1 MRILFTIGCLLLA
14 GMLHAQ
20 HELQGRVLDA
30 SDNAP
35 LEQATVYFPQLE
47 NGVITD
53 TDGNFHIRQLPEGTY
68 KLVVSMIGYAAF
80 TQSITLGEN
89 NPSLTIRLRP
99 SAIEMEEVIV
109 STPFHKL
116 QRENVMKVEQ
126 APLAE
131 IRKNGSPTLA
141 EGLRQIAGV
150 ETVSTGVGIG
160 KPVIRGLS
168 SNRVLVYTQ
177 GIRMENQQFGDE
189 HGLGISDAGIESVEV
204 IKGPASLLYGSD
216 ALGGVLYLNPQR
228 YAPAGTAQ
236 ADATALYFG
245 NTSGVAANAGAG
257 VSGEKWKFLARLA
270 RASHADYQDG
280 GDTRITNSRF
290 SEWDLKTGVGYASG
304 RFKNDLRY
312 NYNRS
317 EPGIPEEIGVQ
328 GTDRTPLLPYQ
339 EIESHILS
347 NTTEFFM
354 KNSSLKVI
362 LGYVGN
368 SRLEFEDHEEHA
380 GEEDGEEHAE
390 EEHGEEGPSL
400 DMQLNTL
407 NYNLQYQFS
416 PSGDSW
422 QTVVGLQGMWQEN
435 SNAGEEILVP
445 DARTVDV
452 GLMATSHVHFEKS
465 DLQLGLRY
473 DRRQIDSDAFGTPGE
488 SEYIGPLDRSFNSFN
503 AAAGYRIDIAPR
515 VIGRLNLASGF
526 RAPNL
531 SELGSNGTHSG
542 ANRFEIGNPDLENE
556 RNVQADL
563 SLEYKGEHFELGIN
577 GFHNRIR
584 DFIFIAPTGNT
595 VEGDPEFQY
604 RQQDAT
610 LYGGEAVFHLHP
622 HPLDWLHLQSNVA
635 VVIGELDSG
644 TPLPLIPPVNWRNTL
659 RVEWDKISSNLENFY
674 GFLGLETYFR
684 QGRPGDFETETPA
697 YNLVHAGLGTRLPLF
712 GNPLDIRIAANNLL
726 DTKYIAHLSRLKADG
741 INNMGRNISLGL
753 SMTL

>member
-1 MRILFTIGCLLLA
+1 MFA
-14 GMLHAQ
+14 GMLQAQ
-20 HELQGRVLDA
+20 YQLEGRILDA
-30 SDNAP
+30 SDDTP
-35 LEQATVYFPQLE
+35 LEHSTVYFPQLE
-47 NGVITD
+47 NGVVTD
-53 TDGNFHIRQLPEGTY
+53 ANGFFQIRQLPEGTY
-68 KLVVSMIGYAAF
+68 KLVVSMIGYASY
-80 TQSITLGEN
+80 TRSITLGEAS
-89 NPSLTIRLRP
+89 PSLTIKLQP

-126 APLAE
+126 APMAE
-131 IRKNGSPTLA
+131 IRKNGAPTLA

-150 ETVSTGVGIG
+150 ESVTTGAGIG

-177 GIRMENQQFGDE
+177 GIRMENQQFGSE

-216 ALGGVLYLNPQR
+216 ALGGVLYLNPERFAQ
-228 YAPAGTAQ
+228 AGSTK
-236 ADATALYFG
+236 ADATVQYLG
-245 NTSGVAANAGAG
+245 NTSGIAANAGAG
-257 VSGEKWKFLARLA
+257 VSGEQWKFLARLA

-280 GDTRITNSRF
+280 EGTRVTNSRF
-290 SEWDLKTGVGYASG
+290 SEWDLKTGVGFTSG

-328 GTDRTPLLPYQ
+328 GTDRDPLLPYQ

-347 NTTEFFM
+347 NTTELFM
-354 KNSSLKVI
+354 KNSSFKVI

-390 EEHGEEGPSL
+390 EEHGEEGPAL

-416 PSGDSW
+416 SEGDRW
-422 QTVVGLQGMWQEN
+422 QTVVGVQGMWQDN
-435 SNAGEEILVP
+435 SNAGEEVLIP

-452 GLMATSHVHFEKS
+452 GLMATSHIHFTKS

-473 DRRQIDSDAFGTPGE
+473 DRRQIDSDAFGTMGE
-488 SEYIGPLDRSFNSFN
+488 SEYIAPLDRSFNSFN
-503 AAAGYRIDIAPR
+503 AAAGYRVDFVPGL
-515 VIGRLNLASGF
+515 IGRLNLASGF

-556 RNVQADL
+556 RNVQVDL
-563 SLEYKGEHFELGIN
+563 SLEYKGEHFELGVN
-577 GFHNRIR
+577 GFHNQIR
-584 DFIFIAPTGNT
+584 DYIFIAPTGN
-595 VEGDPEFQY
+595 VVDGDPEYQY
-604 RQQDAT
+604 EQQDAT
-610 LYGGEAVFHLHP
+610 LYGGEAVLHLHP
-622 HPLDWLHLQSNVA
+622 HPLDWLHLQSNLA
-635 VVIGELDSG
+635 VVVGELDSG

-659 RVEWDKISSNLENFY
+659 RVEWDKIGKTVTDFY
-674 GFLGLETYFR
+674 SFLGLESYFR
-684 QGRPGDFETETPA
+684 QGQPGDFETETPA
-697 YNLVHAGLGTRLPLF
+697 YNLLHAGFGARVPLF
-712 GNPLDIRIAANNLL
+712 GNPIEIRVAANNLL
-726 DTKYIAHLSRLKADG
+726 DTTFVSHLSRLKADG
-741 INNMGRNISLGL
+741 INNMGRNISVG
-753 SMTL
+753 MTMMF